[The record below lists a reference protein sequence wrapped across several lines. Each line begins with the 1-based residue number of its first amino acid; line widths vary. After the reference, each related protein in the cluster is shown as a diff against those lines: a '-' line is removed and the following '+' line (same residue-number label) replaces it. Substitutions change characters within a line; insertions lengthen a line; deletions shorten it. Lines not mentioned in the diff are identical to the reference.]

1 MYFSV
6 SGAMKVVLAQIKI
19 YLQLDSTKGSIVVLS
34 IIIYELII
42 IISILGVIYNTCI
55 IIIIDNYLYIIT
67 RVCTCEAFLAPPT
80 LRNHDNRLNQMCA
93 CRFA

>member
-6 SGAMKVVLAQIKI
+6 SGAMKVVLAQIQI

-42 IISILGVIYNTCI
+42 IIIIISILAVIYNI
-55 IIIIDNYLYIIT
+55 YI
-67 RVCTCEAFLAPPT
+67 
-80 LRNHDNRLNQMCA
+80 
-93 CRFA
+93 